1 MKQSLYKG
9 LDEQGK
15 VDVKS
20 AFLSCLPFRKQL
32 IKVLNDKI
40 EVKRKKMVK
49 ESLHEVEGSW
59 ALKMADSMGY
69 ERAQREFIELLS
81 EKSEIN

>member
-9 LDEQGK
+9 LDAQGK
-15 VDVKS
+15 ADVKS

-32 IKVLNDKI
+32 TKVLIDKI
-40 EVKRKKMVK
+40 EVKRRKMVR
-49 ESLHEVEGSW
+49 ENILAEEGSW

-69 ERAQREFIELLS
+69 ERAQREFIELLT
-81 EKSEIN
+81 EKD